1 MKWFILIALI
11 VTVGDEPQSRPV
23 PTKSIAQPLD
33 ELVPLLDS
41 LSIKLTDVS
50 TKIEKL

>member
-1 MKWFILIALI
+1 MKWIILFVLI

-23 PTKSIAQPLD
+23 SNQSIAQPLD

-41 LSIKLTDVS
+41 LSCKLEGMTV
-50 TKIEKL
+50 KIEKL